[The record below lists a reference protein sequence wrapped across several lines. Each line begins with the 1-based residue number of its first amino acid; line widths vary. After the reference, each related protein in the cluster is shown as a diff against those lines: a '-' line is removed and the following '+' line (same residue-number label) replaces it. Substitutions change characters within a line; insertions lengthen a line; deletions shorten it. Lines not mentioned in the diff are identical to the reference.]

1 MGRDAAIGNSKRLG
15 LGGGRNSAVVGGRW
29 WQREICE
36 SGSEREKEILERERE
51 RERERLG
58 FNYRAFLIY
67 RALITLGDERL
78 QQKLK
83 VNKLKIKHLQE
94 ETVETRFS

>member
-51 RERERLG
+51 REREIM
-58 FNYRAFLIY
+58 F
-67 RALITLGDERL
+67 
-78 QQKLK
+78 
-83 VNKLKIKHLQE
+83 
-94 ETVETRFS
+94 

>member
-1 MGRDAAIGNSKRLG
+1 M
-15 LGGGRNSAVVGGRW
+15 
-29 WQREICE
+29 RERKW
-36 SGSEREKEILERERE
+36 ERERDIRERE

-94 ETVETRFS
+94 ETVETRFSWARIEEKLQDQDLRKVA

>member
-1 MGRDAAIGNSKRLG
+1 MTIGRDAAIGNSKRLG

-51 RERERLG
+51 RLG
-58 FNYRAFLIY
+58 FDYRAFLIY

-94 ETVETRFS
+94 ETIETRIS